1 MPSDA
6 PPLVDVDDIVH
17 LVGSAS
23 FQRARGYARGGA
35 VSDIDW
41 EESSGTLTSKVK
53 GGSPR
58 PYRSRITLT
67 PSKDGMHR
75 PVSSACSCPVSG
87 NCKHVAATLLESNA
101 THMQQRERDGLQRSS
116 APLTAS
122 DLDKAQAA
130 EKLARTKPAEPSW
143 KTTVTALTAKKTA
156 STARPFGASVESNSK
171 LPRTPLALQFEIR
184 EQTPRTP
191 DRWRGPTAK
200 AATSNAAPGV
210 TYRMGVRPVIPG
222 SSGNWVRSNIT
233 WNSITHQINQLAL
246 NADQH
251 RWFAEFA
258 ALYRATT
265 RDVYTGQDADW
276 ILLDDFH
283 SPLLWSLL
291 RDATK
296 LGIEL
301 VGNKRNVTVRI
312 GGGANVSLNASTDT
326 MTDGE
331 TAGDLRFDTV
341 LTIDDEPYPA
351 TAAGAIGNHGVY
363 SFEITPETVFTLAPT
378 AASLTDEQRR
388 LLKQPEP
395 LIVPADD
402 VAEFLTEFFP
412 KLRRSV
418 EVTSSDESVEFPE
431 MAPPVLVL
439 TAAYRAKNVLRLA
452 WDWEYLEGGTLTR
465 LPLRPTAGDDD
476 LRDVAMEQVILDS
489 AEQALRQTTDG
500 DLFDTLQPTT
510 SLQGLPAAEFTT
522 KTLPAL
528 EELSGVRVEIDG
540 TQPDYQ
546 ELTEAPQLSI
556 RTVETERRDWFD
568 LGVIVTIEGRDIPF
582 GPLFKAL
589 AKGKK
594 KLLLVDNSY
603 LSLDHPAFE
612 ELHRLIDEAS
622 TLQEWETTP
631 QISRYQAGLWAE
643 FEDLADETEQAVEWR
658 SAVAG
663 LMALDT
669 VDLSTIDSTPL
680 PPSIQAEMRPYQREG
695 FNWLA
700 FLWKHQLG
708 GILADD
714 MGLGKTLQTLAL
726 ISHAIEQRATSTDN
740 AKSAPFLVVAPT
752 SVVSNWLAEA
762 AHFTPT
768 LTVRGITAT
777 ENKSGDRLRTAI
789 AGADIVVTS
798 YALFR
803 LDFEAYQDEEWA
815 GLILDEAQFVKN
827 ATSKAHEAAK
837 ELNAPFKLA
846 ITGTPMENSLTD
858 LWSLFAIVAPGLF
871 PSARKFAEQYVRP
884 IGRGEQ
890 PEVMAKLRRRIRPL
904 MMRRN
909 KDIVA
914 KDLPAKQEQELQI
927 QLSPAHK
934 NLYDTFLQRER
945 QKLLG
950 LIGDMDKNRFV
961 VFRSLT
967 LLRMLSLDPSLVDEK
982 YSDIS
987 SSKLDALFEQLTS
1000 IIAEGHRTLIFSQF
1014 TSFLQKAADRMDD
1027 EGIPYAYLDGST
1039 LRRSEVIASFKEGDA
1054 PVFLISLKAGGF
1066 GLNLTEADYVF
1077 LLDPWWNPATEAQ
1090 AVDRTHRIGQTKSV
1104 MVYRMV
1110 AQDTIEEKVM
1120 KLKEQKAKLFSQ
1132 VMDDD
1137 AVFSSALT
1145 EEDIRGLIE

>member
-35 VSDIDW
+35 VSEIDW
-41 EESSGTLTSKVK
+41 EVSSGTLTSKVK
-53 GGSPR
+53 GHSPR
-58 PYRSRITLT
+58 PYRSRIVLA
-67 PSKDGMHR
+67 PAEGGFHR
-75 PVSSACSCPVSG
+75 PVSSACTCPVSG
-87 NCKHVAATLLESNA
+87 DCKHVAATLLEANA
-101 THMQQRERDGLQRSS
+101 THMQHRERAGMRRTNELRAAAGLTETP
-116 APLTAS
+116 AAS
-122 DLDKAQAA
+122 PDA
-130 EKLARTKPAEPSW
+130 PAEASW
-143 KTTVTALTAKKTA
+143 KTTMTALTAKKTA
-156 STARPFGASVESNSK
+156 STARPFGTSADAAAK
-171 LPRTPLALQFEIR
+171 LPRTPLALQFELR
-184 EQTPRTP
+184 EQTPRTA

-200 AATSNAAPGV
+200 AATANAEPGAV
-210 TYRMGVRPVIPG
+210 YRLGVRPVIPG
-222 SSGNWVRSNIT
+222 SSGNWVRANIT

-283 SPLLWSLL
+283 SPLLWALL

-301 VGNKRNVTVRI
+301 VGNKKNVAVRI
-312 GGGANVSLNASTDT
+312 GANASVSLDATRADS
-326 MTDGE
+326 
-331 TAGDLRFDTV
+331 AADLRFETV
-341 LTIDDEPYPA
+341 LTLDGDRYPA
-351 TAAGAIGNHGVY
+351 NAAGAIGNHGVY
-363 SFEITPETVFTLAPT
+363 TFEIVPETSYTLAPST
-378 AASLTDEQRR
+378 SSLTDEQRR
-388 LLKQPEP
+388 LLKQTTE
-395 LIVPADD
+395 LVVPAHD
-402 VAEFLTEFFP
+402 VDEFLAEFFP

-418 EVTSSDESVEFPE
+418 EVTSSNESVEFPE
-431 MAPPVLVL
+431 MTPPVLVL
-439 TAAYRAKNVLRLA
+439 TAAFRAKHVLRLS
-452 WDWEYLEGGTLTR
+452 WDWEYSEASSTSR
-465 LPLRPTAGDDD
+465 LPLHATAGDDD
-476 LRDVAMEQVILDS
+476 VRDVAMEQAIIDRTEQVLRAAADS
-489 AEQALRQTTDG
+489 TGEQFDQLQTT
-500 DLFDTLQPTT
+500 TT
-510 SLQGLPAAEFTT
+510 LQGLPAAEFSD
-522 KTLPAL
+522 KVLPAL
-528 EELSGVRVEIDG
+528 EALPGVRVEVNG
-540 TQPDYQ
+540 TRPDYQ
-546 ELTEAPQLSI
+546 ELTETPQLRI
-556 RTVETERRDWFD
+556 KTVESNQRDWFD
-568 LGVIVTIEGRDIPF
+568 LGVIVTIEGRDVPF

-589 AKGKK
+589 ARGQK

-603 LSLDHPAFE
+603 LSLDQPAFE
-612 ELHRLIDEAS
+612 ELHRLINEA
-622 TLQEWETTP
+622 TALQEWETGP
-631 QISRYQAGLWAE
+631 RISRYQAALWSE
-643 FEDLADETEQAVEWR
+643 FEDLADETEQAQSWR
-658 SAVAG
+658 AAVTG

-669 VDLSTIDSTPL
+669 PDLSTIEHTAL
-680 PPSIQAEMRPYQREG
+680 PASVRAEMRPYQREG

-726 ISHAIEQRATSTDN
+726 ISHALEQRDPESTD
-740 AKSAPFLVVAPT
+740 PFLVVAPT

-762 AHFTPT
+762 EHFTPH
-768 LTVRGITAT
+768 LDVRGIAAT
-777 ENKSGDRLRTAI
+777 EGKSGTRLRGVI
-789 AGADIVVTS
+789 AGADVVVTS

-803 LDFEAYQDEEWA
+803 LDFEAYQSENWA

-827 ATSKAHEAAK
+827 ASSKAHEAARD
-837 ELNAPFKLA
+837 LNAPFKLA

-871 PSARKFAEQYVRP
+871 PSARKFAENYVRP
-884 IGRGEQ
+884 IGRGDR
-890 PEVMAKLRRRIRPL
+890 PELMAKLRGRIRPL
-904 MMRRN
+904 MMRRS

-914 KDLPAKQEQELQI
+914 KDLPAKQEQELRI
-927 QLSPAHK
+927 DLSPAHK
-934 NLYDTFLQRER
+934 NLYDTYLQRER

-987 SSKLDALFEQLTS
+987 SSKLDALFEQLEE
-1000 IIAEGHRTLIFSQF
+1000 IIAEGHRTLVFSQF
-1014 TSFLQKAADRMDD
+1014 TSFLQKAASRMD
-1027 EGIPYAYLDGST
+1027 ELGIEYTYLDGST
-1039 LRRSEVIASFKEGDA
+1039 LRRPEVIKKFKEGTA

-1077 LLDPWWNPATEAQ
+1077 LLDPWWNPASEAQ

-1110 AQDTIEEKVM
+1110 AKGTIEEKVM
-1120 KLKEQKAKLFSQ
+1120 ALKAQKAKLFSQ

-1137 AVFSSALT
+1137 ALFSSALT
-1145 EEDIRGLIE
+1145 EEDIRGLLD

>member
-67 PSKDGMHR
+67 PTTDGMHR

-101 THMQQRERDGLQRSS
+101 THVQRMQQRGGVEDRRT
-116 APLTAS
+116 APLTVA
-122 DLDKAQAA
+122 DLDAAQKS
-130 EKLARTKPAEPSW
+130 EKLANTRPAEPSW
-143 KTTVTALTAKKTA
+143 KTAMTALTAKKTA
-156 STARPFGASVESNSK
+156 STARPFGASADTTAK
-171 LPRTPLALQFEIR
+171 LPRTPLALQFEVR

-200 AATSNAAPGV
+200 AATTNAEPGV
-210 TYRMGVRPVIPG
+210 SYRMGVRPVIPG
-222 SSGNWVRSNIT
+222 TSGNWVRSNIT

-301 VGNKRNVTVRI
+301 VGAKRNVSVRI
-312 GGGANVSLNASTDT
+312 GSTADIKLDATANTASASDAA
-326 MTDGE
+326 DGN
-331 TAGDLRFDTV
+331 DLRFDTV
-341 LTIDDEPYPA
+341 LTIDDEQYPA

-363 SFEITPETVFTLAPT
+363 SFEITPETSYVLAPT

-395 LIVPADD
+395 LVVPAAD
-402 VAEFLTEFFP
+402 VDEFLTEFFP

-418 EVTSSDESVEFPE
+418 EVTSTDDSVVFPE
-431 MAPPVLVL
+431 MTPPVLVL
-439 TAAYRAKNVLRLA
+439 TAAYRAKNVLRLS
-452 WDWEYLEGGTLTR
+452 WEWEYLEGATLTR

-476 LRDVAMEQVILDS
+476 LRDVAMEQVILES
-489 AEQALRQTTDG
+489 AEQVLHQTVEG
-500 DLFDTLQPTT
+500 DAFQTLQPTT
-510 SLQGLPAAEFTT
+510 NLQGLPAAEFTT

-528 EELSGVRVEIDG
+528 EELSGVRVEVDG
-540 TQPDYQ
+540 TQPDYF

-612 ELHRLIDEAS
+612 ELHRLINEAS

-643 FEDLADETEQAVEWR
+643 FEDLADETEQAQTWR
-658 SAVAG
+658 AAVAG

-680 PPSIQAEMRPYQREG
+680 PASIQAEMRPYQREG

-726 ISHAIEQRATSTDN
+726 ISHALDERESSTST
-740 AKSAPFLVVAPT
+740 APFLVVAPT

-762 AHFTPT
+762 AHF
-768 LTVRGITAT
+768 
-777 ENKSGDRLRTAI
+777 
-789 AGADIVVTS
+789 
-798 YALFR
+798 
-803 LDFEAYQDEEWA
+803 
-815 GLILDEAQFVKN
+815 
-827 ATSKAHEAAK
+827 
-837 ELNAPFKLA
+837 
-846 ITGTPMENSLTD
+846 
-858 LWSLFAIVAPGLF
+858 
-871 PSARKFAEQYVRP
+871 
-884 IGRGEQ
+884 
-890 PEVMAKLRRRIRPL
+890 
-904 MMRRN
+904 
-909 KDIVA
+909 
-914 KDLPAKQEQELQI
+914 
-927 QLSPAHK
+927 
-934 NLYDTFLQRER
+934 
-945 QKLLG
+945 
-950 LIGDMDKNRFV
+950 
-961 VFRSLT
+961 
-967 LLRMLSLDPSLVDEK
+967 
-982 YSDIS
+982 
-987 SSKLDALFEQLTS
+987 
-1000 IIAEGHRTLIFSQF
+1000 
-1014 TSFLQKAADRMDD
+1014 
-1027 EGIPYAYLDGST
+1027 
-1039 LRRSEVIASFKEGDA
+1039 
-1054 PVFLISLKAGGF
+1054 
-1066 GLNLTEADYVF
+1066 
-1077 LLDPWWNPATEAQ
+1077 
-1090 AVDRTHRIGQTKSV
+1090 
-1104 MVYRMV
+1104 
-1110 AQDTIEEKVM
+1110 
-1120 KLKEQKAKLFSQ
+1120 
-1132 VMDDD
+1132 
-1137 AVFSSALT
+1137 
-1145 EEDIRGLIE
+1145 